1 MPRTP
6 SQNGVAKRQNPIL
19 KDIVRSMINHS
30 SLLESLLERTIKTA
44 IYILNR
50 VPRKAIVK
58 TPYELWTRKNL
69 SIMHLHAWG
78 CPAEARPYRPN
89 ERKLDS
95 RTISCYFMRHQTK
108 QYDCRILSLD
118 CILLMALRDHWG

>member
-58 TPYELWTRKNL
+58 TPYEL
-69 SIMHLHAWG
+69 
-78 CPAEARPYRPN
+78 
-89 ERKLDS
+89 
-95 RTISCYFMRHQTK
+95 
-108 QYDCRILSLD
+108 
-118 CILLMALRDHWG
+118 